1 MKKSKKVTLN
11 QNKKIC
17 NIDNID
23 ANKIL
28 VSKKETYGKYNSFKY
43 FVEYNDNVVI
53 IRPLYLGL
61 ILINW
66 LY

>member
-1 MKKSKKVTLN
+1 MTFNKS
-11 QNKKIC
+11 KKIC
-17 NIDNID
+17 NIDKID

-53 IRPLYLGL
+53 IGPLYLGL